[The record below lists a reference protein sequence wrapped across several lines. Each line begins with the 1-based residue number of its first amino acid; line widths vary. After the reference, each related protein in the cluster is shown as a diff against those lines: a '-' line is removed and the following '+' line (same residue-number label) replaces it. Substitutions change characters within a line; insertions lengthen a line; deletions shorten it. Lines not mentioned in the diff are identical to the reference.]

1 MTQPPDGNNSGNPN
15 NPNTPRRGGGGGGG
29 GSGGVGDANSAGIGF
44 RVPPHS
50 NEAEASLL
58 GSILLDNSA
67 IDLVLD
73 MLTPE
78 DFYQEANRK
87 LFTVMREMYGE
98 GKAIDT
104 TTVFARLAESQSM
117 EAVGGVHYVLNL
129 TNRVPSA
136 SNIEHYAEIVRDK
149 GLLRRLIYLAT
160 QVSEQAY
167 HEVEDVP
174 LFLDTVER
182 QIFSLSQQQ
191 TRQNVVPMSE
201 IIKETFRQIEQ
212 LHEKKDKITGVSTG
226 FLELDDLTAG
236 FQPSDL
242 IILAARPSMGKCVGA
257 DTEVLLADGRVE
269 TIEAIVR
276 SKKADLVS
284 LNAELR
290 LVPAKASAFI
300 DDGIKPLFE
309 VTTQL
314 GRQIKTT
321 LTHPFLTVEGW
332 RPLGE
337 LSVGDMVAVPR
348 NLPFFG
354 QRSVGLSRMKLLG
367 YLLGDGNLTN
377 NSPRFTNQSEMIQKD
392 FENLVCE
399 WPGLQVTTCDSN
411 GQRTTTLNVV
421 RDPAMTSE
429 SRQTFAKN
437 LFHALTKANKSRA
450 WLAAQLGV
458 SAGSIDNWCN
468 AVTVPSDQHAQ
479 QINELLEYNT
489 AHNIPGGLLSA
500 QKTAPHAMTAWLT
513 SLGLMGLNAH
523 QKHIPQALFE
533 APKEELA
540 ALLNRLFSTDGWATV
555 LSSGQPQL
563 GYATVSPRLAHQ
575 IQHLLLRFGV
585 IASLRQRKIQYQG
598 TTKQALQLNITDAT
612 SITRF
617 IEHIGIFA
625 KEDACQK
632 ILHVLTLRR
641 KQTNRDLIPVQ
652 IWSHIQKLKG
662 DTSWSQ
668 ISQQMGYP
676 PTHSLHVGTRALSR
690 ERCMQF
696 AQFFNDPHLRYLA
709 TSDVYWDSIVSIT
722 PLGPQ
727 QVYDLT
733 VDDTHNFVAND
744 ICVHNTAFSLG
755 IMAHAALRVQ
765 CPVAYFSLEMS
776 KEQLAMRLLCSE
788 AQVDAS
794 RLRGGFLNDGEWRR
808 LIEAAGKIAS
818 APIYIDDTAAMP
830 IMKMQAVSRRL
841 KTEKNIGMIMVDYL
855 QLMRADALGKN
866 ASREQIVSEISR
878 NLKAIAKELRVP
890 VVALSQLNR
899 GLESRTDK
907 RPLNSDLRESGS
919 IEQDADVIMFI
930 YRDEVYNKD
939 SEEKGIAEIIISK
952 QRNGP
957 LGTARLKWMSGF
969 TRFDNLAREEGGVP
983 DF

>member
-1 MTQPPDGNNSGNPN
+1 MTQPPDGNNGGNFN
-15 NPNTPRRGGGGGGG
+15 NPNAPRRGGGSGGGGGGG
-29 GSGGVGDANSAGIGF
+29 AGDANSAGIGF

-242 IILAARPSMGKCVGA
+242 IILAARPSMGK
-257 DTEVLLADGRVE
+257 
-269 TIEAIVR
+269 
-276 SKKADLVS
+276 
-284 LNAELR
+284 
-290 LVPAKASAFI
+290 
-300 DDGIKPLFE
+300 
-309 VTTQL
+309 
-314 GRQIKTT
+314 
-321 LTHPFLTVEGW
+321 
-332 RPLGE
+332 
-337 LSVGDMVAVPR
+337 
-348 NLPFFG
+348 
-354 QRSVGLSRMKLLG
+354 
-367 YLLGDGNLTN
+367 
-377 NSPRFTNQSEMIQKD
+377 
-392 FENLVCE
+392 
-399 WPGLQVTTCDSN
+399 
-411 GQRTTTLNVV
+411 
-421 RDPAMTSE
+421 
-429 SRQTFAKN
+429 
-437 LFHALTKANKSRA
+437 
-450 WLAAQLGV
+450 
-458 SAGSIDNWCN
+458 
-468 AVTVPSDQHAQ
+468 
-479 QINELLEYNT
+479 
-489 AHNIPGGLLSA
+489 
-500 QKTAPHAMTAWLT
+500 
-513 SLGLMGLNAH
+513 
-523 QKHIPQALFE
+523 
-533 APKEELA
+533 
-540 ALLNRLFSTDGWATV
+540 
-555 LSSGQPQL
+555 
-563 GYATVSPRLAHQ
+563 
-575 IQHLLLRFGV
+575 
-585 IASLRQRKIQYQG
+585 
-598 TTKQALQLNITDAT
+598 
-612 SITRF
+612 
-617 IEHIGIFA
+617 
-625 KEDACQK
+625 
-632 ILHVLTLRR
+632 
-641 KQTNRDLIPVQ
+641 
-652 IWSHIQKLKG
+652 
-662 DTSWSQ
+662 
-668 ISQQMGYP
+668 
-676 PTHSLHVGTRALSR
+676 
-690 ERCMQF
+690 
-696 AQFFNDPHLRYLA
+696 
-709 TSDVYWDSIVSIT
+709 
-722 PLGPQ
+722 
-727 QVYDLT
+727 
-733 VDDTHNFVAND
+733 
-744 ICVHNTAFSLG
+744 TAFSLG

-930 YRDEVYNKD
+930 YRDEVYNKE

-957 LGTARLKWMSGF
+957 LGTARLKWVSGF